1 MTSHHGCQ
9 QILIGVFD
17 FMIKSEIFSNCW
29 ILMPGIISTIVDL
42 THVTWIIVT
51 SIHWLE
57 LKQIISH
64 CCHWSCDN
72 LSCDS
77 GTFFVTGNTY
87 FSGFNRSCVQETGH
101 FNLFIS
107 DSVGIVVS
115 IVRSTLPVLLTLP
128 ALFTNSKKL
137 DLIPGFIFDGW
148 KIALSR

>member
-57 LKQIISH
+57 
-64 CCHWSCDN
+64 
-72 LSCDS
+72 
-77 GTFFVTGNTY
+77 

-128 ALFTNSKKL
+128 ALFGAWVCTPFACFFMMMPAVILITPFVEIIL
-137 DLIPGFIFDGW
+137 DTVMFH
-148 KIALSR
+148 